1 MQVGASGE
9 GACHTGGE
17 KRRKG
22 GQVLCMSRCQVLAF
36 LPNTVVWVSMFC
48 RGVGGAGG
56 VVVGNVGT
64 ERVGPERDRDRE
76 RGCERGS
83 VCVKHNG

>member
-1 MQVGASGE
+1 MSLTLGFSCCDLRTPAQLVSA
-9 GACHTGGE
+9 GG
-17 KRRKG
+17 RG
-22 GQVLCMSRCQVLAF
+22 
-36 LPNTVVWVSMFC
+36 